1 VFKVYPKGAALSSAT
16 GTVIQA
22 NGTFAPLLAQLKVK
36 SEVKIVLPAAPMYE
50 ESMAADNVSISG
62 SISSKTNTLTFD
74 AVNFTK
80 LSASGATLFDTTF
93 SGTTRAGRATLR
105 IATNSSGQLYV
116 KNVYRSGVALRAEA
130 GVFIVQ
136 VNGSSAAST
145 ALKFK
150 AGDLVTVS
158 RAFQA
163 DSRSQFITAAGRGPR
178 MVQGGKLIWICAQ
191 HNREHRPR
199 SAIGWNQDGQVWLMT
214 SSRGYDAFDFG
225 YRQGGSTSSQ
235 MAQWLMSLGAT
246 DAVLLDGG
254 GSTTMQINQPDVG
267 WQRFDLPDNA
277 WWRELANAFSI
288 DRRG

>member
-1 VFKVYPKGAALSSAT
+1 
-16 GTVIQA
+16 VI
-22 NGTFAPLLAQLKVK
+22 
-36 SEVKIVLPAAPMYE
+36 
-50 ESMAADNVSISG
+50 
-62 SISSKTNTLTFD
+62 
-74 AVNFTK
+74 
-80 LSASGATLFDTTF
+80 
-93 SGTTRAGRATLR
+93 
-105 IATNSSGQLYV
+105 
-116 KNVYRSGVALRAEA
+116 
-130 GVFIVQ
+130 Q

-150 AGDLVTVS
+150 VGDLVTVS